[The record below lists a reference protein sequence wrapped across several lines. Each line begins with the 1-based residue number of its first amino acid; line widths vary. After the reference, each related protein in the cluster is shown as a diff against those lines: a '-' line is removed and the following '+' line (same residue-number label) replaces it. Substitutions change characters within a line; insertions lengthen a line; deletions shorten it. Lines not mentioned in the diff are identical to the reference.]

1 MKPTSFVMAFSFA
14 CVASAAQADPVADFY
29 RDKVI
34 NISVGFG
41 PGGGYDLHART
52 LARHFGKY
60 VPGNP
65 TVIVKNSPG
74 GAGLTLVNT
83 INNVAARD
91 GTELATFD
99 RSIPIEPLIGASH
112 AKFDPKAMTWIGSTS
127 REVST
132 CVAWETAPIKTI
144 EDLYKTELLVS
155 GTGPAADVV
164 VYPRMMNAVLG
175 TKFKIVTGYKDS
187 AEALLAMERGETRG
201 FCAWGWS
208 TMMAIRPEWVKAGK
222 IRPLVQ
228 FGQKKHP
235 EHLDVPLVLD
245 LARTPQDRA
254 ALEAIIAP
262 QLFARPFAG
271 PPGVPPERVAALRK
285 AFAATLNDPAYRADA
300 DKAGIEYDLV
310 RGEEIDEM
318 LAQVYATPKDV
329 IDRIRAAL
337 K

>member
-1 MKPTSFVMAFSFA
+1 MKPTSFVLACAFALSL
-14 CVASAAQADPVADFY
+14 SPAQADPVADFY
-29 RDKVI
+29 KDKVI
-34 NISVGFG
+34 SISVGFG

-52 LARHFGKY
+52 LARHLGKY

-65 TVIVKNSPG
+65 TIVVKNAPG
-74 GAGLTLVNT
+74 AAGLTLVNT

-99 RSIPIEPLIGASH
+99 RSIPLEPLIGASH
-112 AKFDPKAMTWIGSTS
+112 TKFDPKTMTWIGSTS

-132 CVAWETAPIKTI
+132 CVAWESAPVKSIQ
-144 EDLYKTELLVS
+144 DLYKTELLVS

-164 VYPRMMNAVLG
+164 VYPRMMNAILG
-175 TKFKIVTGYKDS
+175 TKFKVVTGYKDS
-187 AEALLAMERGETRG
+187 AEALLAMERGETGG

-222 IRPLVQ
+222 VRPLVQ

-245 LARTPQDRA
+245 LARTKEDRA
-254 ALEAIIAP
+254 ALEVIIAP

-271 PPGVPPERVAALRK
+271 PPGIPPERVTALRK
-285 AFAATLNDPAYRADA
+285 AFVATMNDPAYRADA
-300 DKAGIEYDLV
+300 EKAGIEFDLV

-318 LAQVYATPKDV
+318 LSQIYATPRP
-329 IDRIRAAL
+329 IIERIRAAL